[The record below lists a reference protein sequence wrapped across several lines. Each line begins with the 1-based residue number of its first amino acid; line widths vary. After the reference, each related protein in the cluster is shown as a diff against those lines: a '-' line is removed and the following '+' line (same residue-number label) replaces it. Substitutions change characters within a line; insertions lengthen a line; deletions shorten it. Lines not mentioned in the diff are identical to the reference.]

1 MSLTASWNRLLECEI
16 PAWPLARTRIVI
28 GLLAFARGFEGWRV
42 LHHVTSPD
50 TLRLPYLVAL
60 PHLTRAELPW
70 LAGLWLIAAAAFTVG
85 WRTRIAG
92 ATLCLVIARVLT
104 ADQQAYSNHLYLLLL
119 LVFILTCGE
128 SAAIASLDARRS
140 GPREQIPGWPIWLLA
155 LQGSIVYAYAAL
167 AKLIP
172 EYLSGAVL
180 CLHLGWL
187 DRHPP
192 PVMVCAALAAG
203 SVLIELFLA
212 VSLWRAR
219 LWALACVVGIGLHV
233 AMVML
238 LSSEVRF
245 QLIIFAGEMLVLYP
259 LYPMAGRLVR
269 GARAAGAA
277 IA

>member
-1 MSLTASWNRLLECEI
+1 MSLTASSNRLLESEI

-28 GLLAFARGFEGWRV
+28 GLLAFARGIEGWRV
-42 LHHVTSPD
+42 LHHVTNPG
-50 TLRLPYLVAL
+50 TLRLPYLAGM
-60 PHLTRAELPW
+60 PELTRAELPW
-70 LAGLWLIAAAAFTVG
+70 LTGFWLVAALAFTVG

-104 ADQQAYSNHLYLLLL
+104 ADQQAYSSHLYLLLL
-119 LVFILTCGE
+119 LILILTCGQS
-128 SAAIASLDARRS
+128 SAVASVDARQD
-140 GPREQIPGWPIWLLA
+140 GPQERIPGWPVWLLA
-155 LQGSIVYAYAAL
+155 AQGSIVYGYAAL

-187 DRHPP
+187 DRQPP
-192 PVMVCAALAAG
+192 PVMICATLAVA
-203 SVLIELFLA
+203 SVLTELFLA
-212 VSLWRAR
+212 VSLWRER
-219 LWALACVVGIGLHV
+219 LWALACVVGIGIHV
-233 AMVML
+233 AMVLL
-238 LSSEVRF
+238 LSSEVRL

-259 LYPMAGRLVR
+259 LYPVAGRLVR